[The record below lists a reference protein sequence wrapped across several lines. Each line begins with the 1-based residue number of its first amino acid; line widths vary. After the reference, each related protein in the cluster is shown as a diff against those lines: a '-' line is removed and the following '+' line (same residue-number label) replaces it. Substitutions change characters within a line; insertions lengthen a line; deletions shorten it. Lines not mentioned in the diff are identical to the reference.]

1 MQAST
6 IITGNNTD
14 FVDKKK
20 KIKIFW
26 ASGHCCIRVIK
37 QATALMKTG
46 RYEICGAAH
55 QVSYGT
61 QYFDSFCFY
70 HNKKQFD
77 NLVRNSDADIFIWSN
92 EPCGPLNWIR
102 AIKPDAK
109 IILDAH
115 DMDSV
120 RSGVIPL
127 EEMRAI
133 SNCDAITF
141 VSAEVQSFVTKLH
154 KSQLNGK
161 PTIVLEHYC
170 NEEYIQDGLP
180 SEQRRGLVYQGGAQ
194 SPPYKNKQ
202 FKYRHLYPIMKQ
214 LVDQGHEL
222 HIMTGNPDA
231 TISYSNMGAFT
242 YEPQVYPDLM
252 KKLLSKRWGLCI
264 FNNQNLDQP
273 QVNLT
278 RTNKEQEY
286 LACGLP
292 IIVFGAPA
300 TAKWVKEHEVG
311 LCFDK
316 LEDITPKILEK
327 EYSRVKT
334 NVEKIKPGLT
344 MENHIDVVEKLIAQ
358 LIESQ

>member
-1 MQAST
+1 MS
-6 IITGNNTD
+6 D
-14 FVDKKK
+14 K
-20 KIKIFW
+20 KIKILW

-37 QATALMKTG
+37 QAVALLKTG
-46 RYEICGAAH
+46 RYEIHGLAH
-55 QVSYGT
+55 QVSFGT
-61 QYFDSFCFY
+61 QFFNRFSFY

-77 NLVRNSDADIFIWSN
+77 DTIKNSNADIFIWSN

-120 RSGVIPL
+120 RSSVIPL

-141 VSAEVQSFVTKLH
+141 VSEGVQEFVTKLH

-180 SEQRRGLVYQGGAQ
+180 PDRRRGLVYQGGAQ

-231 TISYSNMGAFT
+231 TVSYSNMGAYT

-252 KKLLSKRWGLCI
+252 KKLLSKRWGLVV
-264 FNNQNLDQP
+264 FNNEKLDQP

-278 RTNKEQEY
+278 LTNKHFEY

-292 IIVFGAPA
+292 VIVFGAPA

-316 LEDITPKILEK
+316 LEDIIPELLEK
-327 EYSRVKT
+327 EYPRVKA
-334 NVEKIKPGLT
+334 NVDKIKSGLT
-344 MENHIDVVEKLIAQ
+344 MEKHINIVEELIQ
-358 LIESQ
+358 SLIKG